1 MISSRGRSPTMID
14 LVEEGMVDGIVDR
27 GDGALVDV
35 RDRDETVEQLAVREH
50 GFGDGGSG
58 PTKLSFVGLDLV
70 GDEELDVL
78 RDGRAKVWRVRLQ
91 KQLDERVAVA
101 RNDFAGEGIG
111 VNSSPSCDEDENAGV
126 RVLWS
131 LEQLTRR
138 RGAGQ
143 GKRAGTRIDAD
154 PLDPPC
160 GLI

>member
-1 MISSRGRSPTMID
+1 MGRPGRSSTTSMTPRGRSPTMID

-35 RDRDETVEQLAVREH
+35 RDRDETVELAVREH

-58 PTKLSFVGLDLV
+58 PTKLSFVGLALV

-101 RNDFAGEGIG
+101 RNDFA
-111 VNSSPSCDEDENAGV
+111 
-126 RVLWS
+126 
-131 LEQLTRR
+131 
-138 RGAGQ
+138 
-143 GKRAGTRIDAD
+143 
-154 PLDPPC
+154 
-160 GLI
+160 